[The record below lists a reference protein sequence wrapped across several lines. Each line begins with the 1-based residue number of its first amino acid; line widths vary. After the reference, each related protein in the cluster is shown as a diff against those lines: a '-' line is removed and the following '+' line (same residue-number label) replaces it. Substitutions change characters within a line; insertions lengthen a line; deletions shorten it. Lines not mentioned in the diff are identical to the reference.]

1 MRICLSVVIL
11 CVTICACTCKQ
22 VGYEIRGT
30 LSGVKDGTFVFLED
44 VFAGKRADSAEVR
57 DGKFVFKENEELK
70 EPKYCRLIVK
80 GEKLNPFGAKI
91 ASFFVDNSVM
101 EFKGVLD
108 SMPAIL
114 EFTGEETGVKV
125 SGGATQELYN
135 EYLSQIRESRLRYD
149 VLRHRTG
156 KIFTTK
162 DKQPEWSFE
171 EKLQMEGE
179 MRELE
184 EKMYR
189 VGEEFVKAHRE
200 SVVIG
205 QVIILMVERW
215 RYRIT
220 PEELN
225 NLFGYVAPELSESE
239 LMRNFKERAK
249 KRVHQVM
256 RGMKYY
262 DVELVDTG
270 GNKVMLSEHVQP
282 GKYNLLDFWS
292 SGCVPC
298 RKEIPHLLEIHEIC
312 GDALNFISISLD
324 KRDDRWK
331 KAMEEEKMPW
341 TQLCNPDGFYGVL
354 KSTYSIPAIPFSVLV
369 NPEGRIEYVNLHGTE
384 LDKALVDLGIW
395 KH

>member
-1 MRICLSVVIL
+1 MRIFFGVVIL
-11 CVTICACTCKQ
+11 CLLTCACKQ
-22 VGYEIRGT
+22 VGYEIQGT

-44 VFAGKRADSAEVR
+44 VFASERADSAEVR
-57 DGKFVFKENEELK
+57 DGKFVFKGNEELK

-80 GEKLNPFGAKI
+80 GEKLNPFGARI
-91 ASFFVDNSVM
+91 ISFFVDNSVM

-108 SMPAIL
+108 SMPTVL
-114 EFTGEETGVKV
+114 EFTGEETSVNV
-125 SGGATQELYN
+125 SKGATQELYN
-135 EYLSQIRESRLRYD
+135 EYLSQIRELRLRYD
-149 VLRHRTG
+149 VLRNQAG
-156 KIFTTK
+156 KVFTTK
-162 DKQPEWSFE
+162 NNQPEWSFE

-189 VGEEFVKAHRE
+189 VGEEFVKAHRQ
-200 SVVIG
+200 SVVAG
-205 QVIILMVERW
+205 QVIKLMVDRW

-220 PEELN
+220 TEELN
-225 NLFGYVAPELSESE
+225 NLFGLVAPELSESE

-262 DVELVDTG
+262 DVELVDTK

-298 RKEIPHLLEIHEIC
+298 RKEIPHLLEVHEIC

-369 NPEGRIEYVNLHGTE
+369 NPEGRIEYVNLHGAE
-384 LDKALVDLGIW
+384 LDKVLIDLGIW
-395 KH
+395 KR